1 MTRRVRID
9 LAYDGAAY
17 VGWQMQPNGL
27 SVQEVVEKALVTVL
41 KSPERIVLNCA
52 GRTDAGVHARRHP
65 CQIDIAARI
74 GDAELQRALNTLLPD
89 DIAAVAV
96 ATVAPDWN
104 PRHDATRK
112 SYRYIIHNSVVPDPF
127 LHNRVWR
134 LGGRLDERA
143 MRHGA
148 AHLVGQHDYTSFRAA
163 RCFAKTSQRRILR
176 LDVTRDGDRIV
187 IETTGTGYLKHMVRN
202 IVGVLVEVGLGKRP
216 PEWVADVL
224 AARDRQK
231 GGRCAPPGG
240 LYMVGVDYDGPK
252 YGDMNDEDDD
262 DGMD

>member
-1 MTRRVRID
+1 MRID

-27 SVQEVVEKALVTVL
+27 SIQQVVEEALVTLL

-52 GRTDAGVHARRHP
+52 GRTDAGVHALRHP
-65 CQIDIAARI
+65 CVADIPGRIEDAALMR
-74 GDAELQRALNTLLPD
+74 GLNTLLPD
-89 DIAAVAV
+89 DIAVIAV

-112 SYRYIIHNSVVPDPF
+112 SYRYLIHNSVVPDPF

-134 LGGRLDERA
+134 IPHPLNEAA
-143 MRHGA
+143 MREGGA
-148 AHLVGQHDYTSFRAA
+148 FLVGQFDFTSFRAA
-163 RCFAKTSQRRILR
+163 RCATKSSQRRILR
-176 LDVTRDGDRIV
+176 LDVWRQGETVV

-216 PEWVADVL
+216 PEWVGQVL
-224 AARDRQK
+224 AARDRQQAA
-231 GGRCAPPGG
+231 RCAPPQG
-240 LYMVGVDYDGPK
+240 LYMVGVDYDGPR
-252 YGDMNDEDDD
+252 YDEMDDE
-262 DGMD
+262 